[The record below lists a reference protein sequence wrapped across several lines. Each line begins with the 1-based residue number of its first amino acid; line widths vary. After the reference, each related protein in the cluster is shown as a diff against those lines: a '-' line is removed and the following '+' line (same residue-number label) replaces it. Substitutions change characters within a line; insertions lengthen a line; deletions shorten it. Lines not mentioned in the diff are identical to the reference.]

1 MSVIWFTGSISGFS
15 ITVGL
20 NQSQLSITV
29 AAPDDYLNQTMGL
42 LGVFNKDPSDDLTP
56 ASGTALNVSTA
67 TEKTI
72 FYQFGETCKTFLEPR
87 TKDEHTIQYNT
98 IQYNTIQY
106 NTIQYN
112 TIQYNTIQYNTIQ
125 YNFLHSYKSNN
136 TVVWTTSTVT
146 EKKITQQLT

>member
-1 MSVIWFTGSISGFS
+1 MSVTCFTGSISGFS

-56 ASGTALNVSTA
+56 ASGSALNVSTA

-87 TKDEHTIQYNT
+87 TKDEHTIRYDTIRYDTIRYDTIRYDTIRYDTIRYDTIRYNT
-98 IQYNTIQY
+98 TFLIQ
-106 NTIQYN
+106 
-112 TIQYNTIQYNTIQ
+112 
-125 YNFLHSYKSNN
+125 
-136 TVVWTTSTVT
+136 
-146 EKKITQQLT
+146 